1 MNVLNKLR
9 RSLVALSTGALLAVT
24 TLASAQQLP
33 PPLPADTA
41 LRMGQLE
48 NGLTYFIRKNALP
61 EGRADFYIAQKVGS
75 MQEEDSQS
83 GLAHFLEHIAFNGTK
98 NFPGKGMINWLE
110 TIGVRFGS
118 GINAYT
124 SFDETVYTLINVPVE
139 RQSVVDSCLL
149 ILHDWSNAI
158 SLEDKEIDNERGV
171 IQEEWR
177 SRDSGNQ
184 RIAEKAFEAAFPGN
198 RYGKRMPIGSMDI
211 VRNFKYQELR
221 DYYKKWYRPD
231 LQALIIV
238 GDIDVDHVEATIK
251 KQFADVPKPVNP
263 AERVYIAVEDN
274 DAPISIIATDPEG
287 VGTRIS
293 IAFKTD
299 VTPAEI
305 RATAFGVA
313 EHYIKSAITA
323 MINDRFEEIWKKPNA
338 PFIAASANFGPYFQV
353 AKTKDAWTFSAV
365 AADGRYEPALQALV
379 AEIERVRQYGFTE
392 GELKRAKKNF
402 MVGMKTTYNERN
414 KRKNGSF
421 TSVYVDYFINGGT
434 LADIDVLY
442 PIYEQF
448 AELLPL
454 AQINAMAQ
462 ELLGEKNI
470 TISLTGPEKPEF
482 KYPAKDEFVSQF
494 LNARKQ
500 PVEAYKEPVSDEKLM
515 KKLPKAGKIVK
526 EDKQEQYGSTIW
538 TLSNGVKV
546 IYKSTDF
553 KEDQILMSAV
563 RHGGLASFPKAD
575 PTELRM
581 INDISSL
588 GGIAEFDET
597 ALGRVLTGRVV
608 SLNASLGQ
616 ITDGLSGSSSKED
629 LETLLQLIHLSFTAP
644 RLDNQ
649 AYEAFRE
656 KMVNL
661 IETQKSNPMSSV
673 GDSISAAIYP
683 GNKLFQSVT
692 VEELNAMSYE
702 SAMKLYNERMT
713 NAKDFQFFFVGNVAP
728 EKLRPLVELYLASL
742 PVKKNLDTKPMES
755 RLPSLRKGVFTN
767 HYTKKQSTPAG
778 LVFDFISGKLP
789 YSQRNAMIMSIVGE
803 VLNQVY
809 TATIREEEGG
819 TYGANAS
826 ASVIRYPEGEA
837 KLQVTFQTDPAKA
850 HQLNKIVYA
859 EIDRLAQEGA
869 KAENFD
875 KVLENMKKSHA
886 TSLKE
891 NSYWLSQLSNYYF
904 RGTDN
909 VSQYEATL
917 GSIKREDLAPLVKQ
931 LLDQKN
937 RVEVMLMPEAEA
949 K

>member
-1 MNVLNKLR
+1 MNVLSKLR
-9 RSLVALSTGALLAVT
+9 RSVVALTSGALLAVAT
-24 TLASAQQLP
+24 VASAQQLP
-33 PPLPADTA
+33 PPLPADSA

-75 MQEEDSQS
+75 MQEEDSQM

-184 RIAEKAFEAAFPGN
+184 RISEKSFEAAFPGN

-263 AERVYIAVEDN
+263 AERVYTPVEDN
-274 DAPISIIATDPEG
+274 EAPISIIATDPEG

-299 VTPAEI
+299 VTPAEVK
-305 RATAFGVA
+305 ATVFGVA
-313 EHYIKSAITA
+313 ENYIKSVVSA
-323 MINDRFEEIWKKPNA
+323 MVNERFEEITKKPNT
-338 PFIAASANFGPYFQV
+338 PFIVASSSFGPYFHV
-353 AKTKDAWTFSAV
+353 AKTKDAWTFNAV
-365 AADGRYEPALQALV
+365 SADGKYKPALQALV
-379 AEIERVRQYGFTE
+379 AEIERVRQHGFTE

-402 MVGMKTTYNERN
+402 IVGIKTAYNERA
-414 KRKNGSF
+414 KRKNSSF
-421 TSVYVDYFINGGT
+421 TSAYVDHFINGTT
-434 LADIDVLY
+434 LADIETLY

-448 AELLPL
+448 AEMIPL
-454 AQINAMAQ
+454 AQINGMAQ
-462 ELLGEKNI
+462 QLLGETNI
-470 TISLTGPEKPEF
+470 AVALTGPEKPEF
-482 KYPAKDEFVSQF
+482 KYPTQQELVDQF
-494 LNARKQ
+494 LAARKQ
-500 PVEAYKEPVSDEKLM
+500 PVEPYKEAVSDEKLM
-515 KKLPKAGKIVK
+515 KTMPKAGKIVK
-526 EDKQEQYGSTIW
+526 EDKQGQFGSTVW

-546 IYKSTDF
+546 VYKVTDF
-553 KEDQILMSAV
+553 KEDQIMMSAT

-581 INDISSL
+581 INEISSL
-588 GGIAEFDET
+588 GGVAEFDET

-608 SLNASLGQ
+608 SLDASLGQ
-616 ITDGLSGSSSKED
+616 ITDGLSGHSSKED
-629 LETLLQLIHLSFTAP
+629 LETLLQLVHLSFTAP
-644 RLDNQ
+644 RLDKQ

-656 KMVNL
+656 KMANV
-661 IETQKSNPMSSV
+661 IQTQKSNPMSSV
-673 GDSISAAIYP
+673 GDSINAAIYP
-683 GNKLFQSVT
+683 GDKLFQSVS

-702 SAMKLYNERMT
+702 GTMKLYKERMT
-713 NAKDFQFFFVGNVAP
+713 NAKDFQFVFVGNIEP
-728 EKLRPLVELYLASL
+728 EKFRPLVELYLASL

-755 RLPSLRKGVFTN
+755 RLPRIRRGEYTN

-778 LVFDFISGKLP
+778 LVFDFISGTLP
-789 YSQRNAMIMSIVGE
+789 YSQRNTMIMSIAGE

-809 TATIREEEGG
+809 IATIREEEGG

-826 ASVIRYPEGEA
+826 ASVTRFPEGEA
-837 KLQVTFQTDPAKA
+837 KLQVAFQTDPAKA
-850 HQLNKIVYA
+850 HHLNKIVYA
-859 EIDRLAQEGA
+859 EIERIAQEGA

-875 KVLENMKKSHA
+875 KVIENMKKSHA
-886 TSLKE
+886 TRLKE
-891 NSYWLSQLSNYYF
+891 NGYWLSQLSTYYF
-904 RGTDN
+904 RGIDN
-909 VSQYEATL
+909 VSQYESTL
-917 GSIKREDLAPLVKQ
+917 ASIKREDIAPLIKQ
-931 LLDQKN
+931 LLAQKN
-937 RVEVMLMPEAEA
+937 RIEVMLMPEAET